1 MSRGFNATGIAS
13 VSYSIDSINGKGEK
27 MKCTQAQ
34 FDALTKIY
42 LRWQDKTP
50 HAIMPEDGIEIVP
63 DEDNKIND
71 YIGVWVGG
79 PIPQSRDHGTAMY
92 LGIEKDGYT
101 HS

>member
-1 MSRGFNATGIAS
+1 
-13 VSYSIDSINGKGEK
+13 

-34 FDALTKIY
+34 FDALVKVY

-50 HAIMPEDGIEIVP
+50 HAIMPGDGLEIVP
-63 DEDNKIND
+63 GDDYTDGD

-79 PIPQSRDHGTAMY
+79 PIPVAPVDDNRSKAMY
-92 LGIEKDGYT
+92 LGIEKDGHT

>member
-1 MSRGFNATGIAS
+1 
-13 VSYSIDSINGKGEK
+13 

-34 FDALTKIY
+34 LDALYQVY

-50 HAIMPEDGIEIVP
+50 HAIMPEEFETVP
-63 DEDNKIND
+63 DYNYRNGD

-79 PIPQSRDHGTAMY
+79 VVPTSREETGSLY

>member
-1 MSRGFNATGIAS
+1 MVGSSTVNSLDHIRTRKDA
-13 VSYSIDSINGKGEK
+13 E

-34 FDALTKIY
+34 FDSLVKVY

-50 HAIMPEDGIEIVP
+50 HAIMPDDGVEIIP
-63 DEDNKIND
+63 DEDNDIGD

-79 PIPQSRDHGTAMY
+79 GPVPNSAIY
-92 LGIEKDGYT
+92 LGIEKDGHT